1 MYEIIMITASHNHTI
16 NEEIYSQAVIV
27 VFLLPCIYIIMHA
40 VAILTGSGMSC
51 YYSYVYT
58 ATYILSWL
66 NCNLLAIIATTI
78 QGISYKLTGNT
89 IGIQLLSGLRTP
101 AVRSH
106 AVRMS

>member
-1 MYEIIMITASHNHTI
+1 MKRYIAK
-16 NEEIYSQAVIV
+16 
-27 VFLLPCIYIIMHA
+27 LLLLFFSYPVYVYIIMHA

-58 ATYILSWL
+58 ATYIYIE
-66 NCNLLAIIATTI
+66 LAQLQLASYYSHYHT
-78 QGISYKLTGNT
+78 GNYSYKLTGNT